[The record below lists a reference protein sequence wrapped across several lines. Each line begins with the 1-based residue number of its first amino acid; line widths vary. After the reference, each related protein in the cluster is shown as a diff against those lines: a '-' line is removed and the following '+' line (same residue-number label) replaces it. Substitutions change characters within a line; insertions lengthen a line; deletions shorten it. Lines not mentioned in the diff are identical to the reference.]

1 MKHLEYKSNDPK
13 TGIFVGKSD
22 ITTVKKMH
30 METYKPLI
38 TIQFTI
44 SIECLQDAKALGV
57 LSEVKED
64 FVREFS
70 DYLDQNL

>member
-1 MKHLEYKSNDPK
+1 
-13 TGIFVGKSD
+13 
-22 ITTVKKMH
+22 